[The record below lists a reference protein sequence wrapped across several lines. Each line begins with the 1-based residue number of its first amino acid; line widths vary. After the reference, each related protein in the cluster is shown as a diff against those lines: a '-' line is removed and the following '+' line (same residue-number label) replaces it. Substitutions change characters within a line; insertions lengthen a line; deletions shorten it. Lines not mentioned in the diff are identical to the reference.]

1 MSVKCLMLKQSRQK
15 WNQLITLFVEDTSN
29 KITVRQTSVVSWSVA
44 TVGVKG
50 LNSRKLVAD
59 ITVQIHNSFTLL
71 K

>member
-15 WNQLITLFVEDTSN
+15 WNQLITLFVEDMSN